1 MDHRDMT
8 GITAALAALA
18 LAIGGWMITPSQT
31 VSRGDMPTL
40 ARGDTPT
47 LAWAMPAP
55 PDEARG
61 LDRWLDRLAEQQLA
75 RN

>member
-8 GITAALAALA
+8 GIGAALAALA
-18 LAIGGWMITPSQT
+18 LAVGGWMITPSQ
-31 VSRGDMPTL
+31 SPPL
-40 ARGDTPT
+40 NQPPA

-55 PDEARG
+55 PEEERG